1 MIGKGYFVNII
12 EQFHRVVIGLL
23 VVGGS
28 LLLSSNVLA
37 SSGQDNGARFA
48 PTAVILSSGPA
59 IAADGDISS
68 QSAEK
73 KYAAYLPIIQQPGEP
88 IRLSRYDV
96 VAQRMLELVN
106 DERQRAGCAPVAV
119 NDKLTRAAQKH
130 TEDMAAHGF
139 VDHRGSDGSLPHERV
154 LREGYN
160 YGYAGES
167 IAKSIVDEAGAVF
180 SLWMNSP
187 GHKAILLNCVA
198 QEIGIGY
205 SAPYW
210 TLVLAKQL

>member
-130 TEDMAAHGF
+130 TEDMALM
-139 VDHRGSDGSLPHERV
+139 DS
-154 LREGYN
+154 
-160 YGYAGES
+160 
-167 IAKSIVDEAGAVF
+167 
-180 SLWMNSP
+180 
-187 GHKAILLNCVA
+187 
-198 QEIGIGY
+198 
-205 SAPYW
+205 
-210 TLVLAKQL
+210 